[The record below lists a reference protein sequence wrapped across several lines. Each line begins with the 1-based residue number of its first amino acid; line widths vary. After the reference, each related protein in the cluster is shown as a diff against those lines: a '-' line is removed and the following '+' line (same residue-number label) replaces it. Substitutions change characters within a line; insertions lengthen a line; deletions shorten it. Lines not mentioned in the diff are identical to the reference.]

1 MIWLEGGGLCV
12 EPIDCWQRTKE
23 NLGSSTHWP
32 TTKEDSN
39 NVLST
44 DASNPFANWTHVF
57 VPYCTGGTY
66 MGRQRGKNFM
76 GLTFAGHLGLD
87 AIVSDLLN
95 TTGLASAERVLF
107 SGQSAGGIGVFHNAD
122 WLGERLRAAG
132 STGWY
137 AAFPQAGAFMAAD
150 DLVMMP
156 EYATLNM
163 SLSFT
168 QFASA
173 YLVEFVG
180 GTNTNPDERPLLDAS
195 CVAAHARHA
204 HACWSDAT
212 AYPYVETP
220 LFVAQ
225 NTIDKVQAGDVFG
238 ADWWPLP
245 LKDHGAA
252 KAEYLDALARGRAP
266 SRSASVL
273 NNSAKAVADARA
285 RAINTPQREPGWFAT
300 FSYAAALRAL
310 RRHAAPRRRAVQREL
325 RAAAIR
331 GAARAKIRGTSDVGV
346 GCEARQR
353 CLRSATSDL
362 PLRRR
367 ALGSLPR
374 APPIGD
380 ARGARRPIALC
391 GTDGDHAAVGQA
403 LRSSR
408 ETNPSRGHLP
418 PRFQGTA
425 ACGATSRHY
434 TSGARGLSISASRG
448 VCLTHPAPRK
458 RGPRRGNAVA
468 RVPRSSRRTRP
479 NRRRPAAQL
488 VRG

>member
-1 MIWLEGGGLCV
+1 MLAHVALLSFAPPPSERELRLAGLRRLAAIRPPPPPPFSTDTPMALRLFSAEQPATLGARCLDGTPAGYYFRQGASNNTVIWLEGGGLCV

-57 VPYCTGGTY
+57 VPYCTGDTY
-66 MGRQRGKNFM
+66 MGRQRAKNFM

-137 AAFPQAGAFMAAD
+137 AASPQAGAFMAAD

-173 YLVEFVG
+173 YLVEFFG

-195 CVAAHARHA
+195 CVAAHASHP
-204 HACWSDAT
+204 HECWSVST

-252 KAEYLDALARGRAP
+252 KAEYLDYFGARTRAGIV
-266 SRSASVL
+266 ASVL
-273 NNSAKAVADARA
+273 NNSAKADGLFVPSCYQHTDNLCMKGGSRV
-285 RAINTPQREPGWFAT
+285 GGV
-300 FSYAAALRAL
+300 SYAAALADWCGGTQ
-310 RRHAAPRRRAVQREL
+310 RRVVEQC
-325 RAAAIR
+325 
-331 GAARAKIRGTSDVGV
+331 S
-346 GCEARQR
+346 
-353 CLRSATSDL
+353 
-362 PLRRR
+362 
-367 ALGSLPR
+367 GSEP
-374 APPIGD
+374 
-380 ARGARRPIALC
+380 C
-391 GTDGDHAAVGQA
+391 
-403 LRSSR
+403 
-408 ETNPSRGHLP
+408 NPE
-418 PRFQGTA
+418 
-425 ACGATSRHY
+425 CGA
-434 TSGARGLSISASRG
+434 
-448 VCLTHPAPRK
+448 C
-458 RGPRRGNAVA
+458 
-468 RVPRSSRRTRP
+468 
-479 NRRRPAAQL
+479 
-488 VRG
+488 